1 MPKHVTGRVENE
13 PAAEWVSLD
22 ALKPWA
28 KNPREN
34 AKAIAK
40 IAASIKRFG
49 FGAPIVARKAD
60 GEIIAG
66 HTRYEAA
73 KKLKLDRVPV
83 RYLDLDPADAH
94 LLALA
99 DNKLGEVSEW
109 DHAKLLDML
118 GDLRQQGTDAA
129 LVAGWGDADI
139 DALLKSAGDDA
150 LRASGEDG
158 ETETEPERAPYVAPE
173 LEVSPTADDAAPIE
187 EADALREKWGT
198 APGQLWEIAGA
209 AGTHRLLCGDS
220 SDAAAIARLFA
231 GAPKAKL
238 LSTDPPYGVS
248 FGTKNHNP
256 RAKAWAPIAG
266 DDRNGADLQSW
277 TAAVWRAWLP
287 FVERDSSFYVW
298 SPSLGEGHALYRSV
312 LDAGIHI
319 QSQVV
324 WVKNCLTLGQA
335 DYQWKHEVCWYGFF
349 KGEKHRWLGGR
360 AQTTTWDVS
369 RVKQAD
375 YMHPMQKPLELYAI
389 PMRNHTAE
397 GDVVAE
403 PFSGSGSQL
412 VAAEQIKRVCF
423 AMELEPKY
431 VAVALERL
439 AALGLTPKL
448 CPDPQS

>member
-109 DHAKLLDML
+109 DSAKLLDML

-150 LRASGEDG
+150 LKAGGEVSEADAFG
-158 ETETEPERAPYVAPE
+158 ALPTGDEPDTQTMSFRLAGPERAVVQEA
-173 LEVSPTADDAAPIE
+173 LARADAAS
-187 EADALREKWGT
+187 
-198 APGQLWEIAGA
+198 PGASLA
-209 AGTHRLLCGDS
+209 TVC
-220 SDAAAIARLFA
+220 
-231 GAPKAKL
+231 
-238 LSTDPPYGVS
+238 
-248 FGTKNHNP
+248 
-256 RAKAWAPIAG
+256 RA
-266 DDRNGADLQSW
+266 
-277 TAAVWRAWLP
+277 
-287 FVERDSSFYVW
+287 Y
-298 SPSLGEGHALYRSV
+298 
-312 LDAGIHI
+312 
-319 QSQVV
+319 
-324 WVKNCLTLGQA
+324 
-335 DYQWKHEVCWYGFF
+335 
-349 KGEKHRWLGGR
+349 LGG
-360 AQTTTWDVS
+360 
-369 RVKQAD
+369 
-375 YMHPMQKPLELYAI
+375 
-389 PMRNHTAE
+389 
-397 GDVVAE
+397 
-403 PFSGSGSQL
+403 
-412 VAAEQIKRVCF
+412 
-423 AMELEPKY
+423 
-431 VAVALERL
+431 
-439 AALGLTPKL
+439 
-448 CPDPQS
+448 

>member
-109 DHAKLLDML
+109 DSAKLLDML

-150 LRASGEDG
+150 LGSA
-158 ETETEPERAPYVAPE
+158 APE
-173 LEVSPTADDAAPIE
+173 FKEYDESVADD
-187 EADALREKWGT
+187 
-198 APGQLWEIAGA
+198 
-209 AGTHRLLCGDS
+209 
-220 SDAAAIARLFA
+220 
-231 GAPKAKL
+231 
-238 LSTDPPYGVS
+238 
-248 FGTKNHNP
+248 
-256 RAKAWAPIAG
+256 
-266 DDRNGADLQSW
+266 
-277 TAAVWRAWLP
+277 
-287 FVERDSSFYVW
+287 
-298 SPSLGEGHALYRSV
+298 
-312 LDAGIHI
+312 
-319 QSQVV
+319 
-324 WVKNCLTLGQA
+324 VK
-335 DYQWKHEVCWYGFF
+335 
-349 KGEKHRWLGGR
+349 
-360 AQTTTWDVS
+360 TTTCP
-369 RVKQAD
+369 
-375 YMHPMQKPLELYAI
+375 HCG
-389 PMRNHTAE
+389 
-397 GDVVAE
+397 GDVPV
-403 PFSGSGSQL
+403 
-412 VAAEQIKRVCF
+412 
-423 AMELEPKY
+423 
-431 VAVALERL
+431 
-439 AALGLTPKL
+439 
-448 CPDPQS
+448 

>member
-1 MPKHVTGRVENE
+1 MKRVSERTENE
-13 PAAEWVSLD
+13 PAAEWVALD

-73 KKLKLDRVPV
+73 KKLGLDRVPV

-99 DNKLGEVSEW
+99 DNRLGEFAAW
-109 DHAKLLDML
+109 D
-118 GDLRQQGTDAA
+118 
-129 LVAGWGDADI
+129 
-139 DALLKSAGDDA
+139 S
-150 LRASGEDG
+150 
-158 ETETEPERAPYVAPE
+158 
-173 LEVSPTADDAAPIE
+173 
-187 EADALREKWGT
+187 
-198 APGQLWEIAGA
+198 
-209 AGTHRLLCGDS
+209 
-220 SDAAAIARLFA
+220 
-231 GAPKAKL
+231 
-238 LSTDPPYGVS
+238 
-248 FGTKNHNP
+248 
-256 RAKAWAPIAG
+256 
-266 DDRNGADLQSW
+266 
-277 TAAVWRAWLP
+277 
-287 FVERDSSFYVW
+287 
-298 SPSLGEGHALYRSV
+298 
-312 LDAGIHI
+312 
-319 QSQVV
+319 
-324 WVKNCLTLGQA
+324 
-335 DYQWKHEVCWYGFF
+335 
-349 KGEKHRWLGGR
+349 KGEKHRWHGGR

-412 VAAEQIKRVCF
+412 IAAEQIGRRCF

-448 CPDPQS
+448 CHAPQS